1 MQNHTR
7 PRGIG
12 AKKFCSS
19 PCVETLSSRAF
30 VRTRRYMHKSQG
42 ASGTLRGI
50 SVPKIS
56 LGEACW
62 RGSEKSCVDLWKSGI
77 GAKAENICS
86 WRAFPLLTLSGSRAC
101 WRAIAVSQNSV
112 SQNIYYCVSRMASL
126 SHYLLVGPSERSG
139 FKAGSRPGKA
149 RSRTPN

>member
-86 WRAFPLLTLSGSRAC
+86 WRAFPLLTDAVEKVAGELGDPFYLS
-101 WRAIAVSQNSV
+101 
-112 SQNIYYCVSRMASL
+112 
-126 SHYLLVGPSERSG
+126 
-139 FKAGSRPGKA
+139 F
-149 RSRTPN
+149 